1 MPERPQLGVDF
12 PDACT
17 TMWCMS
23 NLTVRIPDKLRK
35 ELKQLC
41 RRQQRPVSDLV
52 RESLRRYLAQEQLRR
67 IREKLRPYAEARG
80 FLTDEDVF
88 KAVS

>member
-1 MPERPQLGVDF
+1 
-12 PDACT
+12 
-17 TMWCMS
+17 MS
-23 NLTVRIPDKLRK
+23 NLTVRIPERLRK
-35 ELKQLC
+35 ELRQLC

-52 RESLRRYLAQEQLRR
+52 RDSLRRYLAQEQLRQ
-67 IREKLRPYAEARG
+67 IRQKLRPYAEAKG